1 MIVKQSD
8 FEDKIKKFAL
18 MEDARDDLWERARTL
33 LVKGY
38 EIEAYILILATWNFA
53 DFRYFLKNFNLK
65 SFENTIKKLSPI
77 FKKLENKSFQE
88 VDFSDKKIR
97 KDIKLVYGE
106 FKKHVRQTGT
116 SKVIA
121 LKNPNLFVMWDTG
134 IRKLYHIDN
143 KGSPDDY
150 IEFLK
155 KMKEE
160 FKDIKWQNK
169 NRPLAKVID
178 EYNYVLT
185 QEE

>member
-1 MIVKQSD
+1 MAVKQLN
-8 FEDKIKKFAL
+8 FETKIKKFAL

-53 DFRYFLKNFNLK
+53 DFRFFLKNFNLR
-65 SFENTIKKLSPI
+65 SFENTIKKLNPI
-77 FKKLENKSFQE
+77 FKKIENRSFQE
-88 VDFSDKKIR
+88 VNFRDEEIR
-97 KDIKLVYGE
+97 KDIKLVYSE
-106 FKKHVRQTGT
+106 LKRHVRQTGT
-116 SKVIA
+116 GKIMA

-134 IRKLYHIDN
+134 IRKLYNIDN
-143 KGSPDDY
+143 KSSPDDY
-150 IEFLK
+150 VEFLE

-160 FKDIKWQNK
+160 FKDIKWQDK